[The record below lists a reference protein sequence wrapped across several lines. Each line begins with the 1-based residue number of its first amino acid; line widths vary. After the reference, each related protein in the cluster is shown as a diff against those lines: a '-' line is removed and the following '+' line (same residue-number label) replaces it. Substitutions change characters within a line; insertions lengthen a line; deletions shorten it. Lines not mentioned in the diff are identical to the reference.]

1 MHASVPSGYRLW
13 IPRHYSRKCRDFN
26 MCLYSTGRKPACLYT
41 DDKATT
47 LDAVRTAVRGYRLR
61 S

>member
-1 MHASVPSGYRLW
+1 
-13 IPRHYSRKCRDFN
+13 